1 MIVDSFPFFQEFDL
15 FEVRLTIL
23 DPIVDRFIIVEG
35 TRTYSGQPKPLR
47 LLEAKERYAK

>member
-1 MIVDSFPFFQEFDL
+1 MIVDSFPFFEEFDL
-15 FEVRLTIL
+15 LEVRLTIL
-23 DPIVDRFIIVEG
+23 DPIVDRSIIVEG